1 MESRALL
8 VAREEKWRDFSVSD
22 QSLSKVKVREINESI
37 RYTTWTAF
45 HIKDFGLGDN
55 ELSSAVTEL
64 EALITTWG
72 ESGVLLRGIY
82 DVSGLRADANFMFWI
97 HGDRAEDVQIALQQ
111 FGRTRIGRR
120 STAAWSA
127 MGLHRP
133 AEFNK
138 GHVPA
143 FMTGALPKQWVVVY
157 PFVRS
162 YEWYLLPEEE
172 RRAMLVE
179 HGIAGRDFSG
189 ILSNTVSA
197 FALGD
202 YEWILALE
210 SDDLHEMVD
219 MMRELRNTQARR
231 HVRIEIPFYTGHLLS
246 TKELV
251 GIFA

>member
-1 MESRALL
+1 MS
-8 VAREEKWRDFSVSD
+8 EEGLTK
-22 QSLSKVKVREINESI
+22 KKAREINETI
-37 RYTTWTAF
+37 RYTTWTTYKIEAAGISESEQKEF
-45 HIKDFGLGDN
+45 AQ
-55 ELSSAVTEL
+55 ELTEL
-64 EALITTWG
+64 IETWG
-72 ESGVLLRGIY
+72 QRRIEVRGIY
-82 DVSGLRADANFMFWI
+82 DVSGLRADADFMLWI
-97 HGDRAEDVQIALQQ
+97 HGDKAEDVQEALHE
-111 FGRTRIGRR
+111 FIRTGLGKR
-120 STAAWSA
+120 SKSIWSA
-127 MGLHRP
+127 MGVHRP

-143 FMTGALPKQWVVVY
+143 FMTGAAAKQWVVTY

-179 HGIAGRDFSG
+179 HGVAGRDFSR

-210 SDDLHEMVD
+210 SDDLYEMVD

-231 HVRIEIPFYTGHLLS
+231 HVRIEIPFYTGHLI
-246 TKELV
+246 TDELLV
-251 GIFA
+251 RRFV

>member
-1 MESRALL
+1 M
-8 VAREEKWRDFSVSD
+8 SD
-22 QSLSKVKVREINESI
+22 QNLTKVRVREINETI
-37 RYTTWTAF
+37 QYTSWTTF
-45 HIKDFGLGDN
+45 HINGSGFEGV
-55 ELSSAVTEL
+55 ELNKFSSEL
-64 EALITTWG
+64 EELVATWLHN
-72 ESGVLLRGIY
+72 GVSVRGIY
-82 DVSGLRADANFMFWI
+82 DVSGLRADADFMLWI
-97 HGDRAEDVQIALQQ
+97 YGDKAEDVQLALQQ
-111 FGRTRIGRR
+111 FKRTSIGKR
-120 STAAWSA
+120 STAVWSA

-143 FMTGALPKQWVVVY
+143 FMTGAPAKQWAIVY

-162 YEWYLLPEEE
+162 YEWYLLPDEE

-179 HGIAGRDFSG
+179 HGMAGRDFSG

-210 SDDLHEMVD
+210 SNDLHEVVD

-231 HVRIEIPFYTGHLLS
+231 HVRIEIPFYTGHLIS
-246 TKELV
+246 TQELAGLFV
-251 GIFA
+251 

>member
-1 MESRALL
+1 MAE
-8 VAREEKWRDFSVSD
+8 
-22 QSLSKVKVREINESI
+22 QSLSKVKVREINETI
-37 RYTTWTAF
+37 RYTAWTSF
-45 HIKDFGLGDN
+45 HIDG
-55 ELSSAVTEL
+55 
-64 EALITTWG
+64 
-72 ESGVLLRGIY
+72 SGVEREDLDKFSRELHDLISTWVANGVLVRGIY
-82 DVSGLRADANFMFWI
+82 DVSGLRADADFMLWL
-97 HGDRAEDVQIALQQ
+97 HGNRAEDVQIALQE
-111 FGRTRIGRR
+111 FKRTGIGRR
-120 STAAWSA
+120 SSAVWSA

-143 FMTGALPKQWVVVY
+143 FMTGAPAKQWAVVY

-162 YEWYLLPEEE
+162 YEWYLLPDEE

-179 HGIAGRDFSG
+179 HGMAGRDFSG

-210 SDDLHEMVD
+210 SDDLHEVVD

-231 HVRIEIPFYTGHLLS
+231 HVRIEIPFYTGHLIS
-246 TKELV
+246 NQELA
-251 GIFA
+251 GLFA

>member
-1 MESRALL
+1 M
-8 VAREEKWRDFSVSD
+8 SD
-22 QSLSKVKVREINESI
+22 QSLSKVKVREINQTI
-37 RYTTWTAF
+37 RFTTWTTF
-45 HIKDFGLGDN
+45 HIRDFGLDEN
-55 ELSSAVTEL
+55 QLNSYATEL
-64 EALITTWG
+64 KELIATWEAQ
-72 ESGVLLRGIY
+72 GVLLRGIY

-97 HGDRAEDVQIALQQ
+97 HGDKAEDVQSALQQ
-111 FGRTRIGRR
+111 FGRTGIGRR
-120 STAAWSA
+120 SIAVWSA

-143 FMTGALPKQWVVVY
+143 FMTGAPAKQWAVVY

-189 ILSNTVSA
+189 IISNTVSA

-246 TKELV
+246 ISELV